1 MLKKG
6 AIGPMDAAGLFLILV
21 LIAALSPLI
30 VDFVDGISN
39 IAQPPASYMI
49 TLFPLML
56 GLAVISTAWRYGME

>member
-6 AIGPMDAAGLFLILV
+6 GIGPMDAAGLFLILV

-30 VDFVDGISN
+30 VEFVSGISD
-39 IAQPPASYMI
+39 ISSAPASYMI